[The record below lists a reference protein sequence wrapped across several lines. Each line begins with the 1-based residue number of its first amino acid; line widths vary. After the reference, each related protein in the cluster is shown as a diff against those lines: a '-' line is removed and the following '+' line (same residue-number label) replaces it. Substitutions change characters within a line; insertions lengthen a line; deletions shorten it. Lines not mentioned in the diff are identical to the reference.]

1 MLPIGCCAKKNNVI
15 IFVYN
20 IMGNIINGTSKQI
33 FGLDKIIEK
42 REEELRKL
50 RQKKIYPI
58 PIRGRGLY
66 GFVRLMNV

>member
-1 MLPIGCCAKKNNVI
+1 
-15 IFVYN
+15 
-20 IMGNIINGTSKQI
+20 MGNIINGTSKQI

-58 PIRGRGLY
+58 PNRGRGLY